1 MGASRDP
8 VVVVTATSRKGE
20 EGEMVG
26 DRDIVAEEEGMLF
39 IGSLGVG
46 QVLRLMRLSIK
57 FVWWWEWCYCFWKP
71 VSSQVTKLKL
81 VNLSSKQPYSVP
93 RKYNKQL
100 LLLQ

>member
-8 VVVVTATSRKGE
+8 VVVVTAASRKGE

-39 IGSLGVG
+39 IGSLGVR

-57 FVWWWEWCYCFWKP
+57 FVWWWEWY
-71 VSSQVTKLKL
+71 
-81 VNLSSKQPYSVP
+81 
-93 RKYNKQL
+93 
-100 LLLQ
+100 